1 MSMLRKMPRPLLRQL
16 LPLVLLAA
24 FVLAPIAA
32 LAQQPIERDMTP
44 QEFKAA
50 GLDKL
55 SPEELIKL
63 NAWLGRKID
72 TVSTEAAASAK
83 DKVVQENRGFFN
95 FGSDEPIVAR
105 MSGEFRGFG
114 KGREYTLDNGQVWL
128 QTDSAV
134 LVGAKLDR
142 PEVRINPSISGNSW
156 YLAVKGYSTRAK
168 VERVK

>member
-1 MSMLRKMPRPLLRQL
+1 MSMLRKMPRPLL
-16 LPLVLLAA
+16 PLALLAA
-24 FVLAPIAA
+24 FMLAPIAA
-32 LAQQPIERDMTP
+32 LAQQPIERDMSP

-55 SPEELIKL
+55 TPEELIKL

-72 TVSTEAAASAK
+72 TVSTEAAAIAK

-95 FGSDEPIVAR
+95 FGSSEPIVAR

-142 PEVRINPSISGNSW
+142 PEVRINPSISGHSW
-156 YLAVKGYSTRAK
+156 SLAVKGYSTRAK

>member
-1 MSMLRKMPRPLLRQL
+1 MSMLRKMPRPLLPLAL
-16 LPLVLLAA
+16 LSA
-24 FVLAPIAA
+24 FVLTPIVA
-32 LAQQPIERDMTP
+32 LAQQPIERDMSAS
-44 QEFKAA
+44 EFKAA

-55 SPEELIKL
+55 TPEELLRL

-72 TVSTEAAASAK
+72 TVATEAAAGAK

-95 FGSDEPIVAR
+95 FGSDEPIIAR
-105 MSGEFRGFG
+105 MTGEFRGFG

-134 LVGAKLDR
+134 LVGARLDR